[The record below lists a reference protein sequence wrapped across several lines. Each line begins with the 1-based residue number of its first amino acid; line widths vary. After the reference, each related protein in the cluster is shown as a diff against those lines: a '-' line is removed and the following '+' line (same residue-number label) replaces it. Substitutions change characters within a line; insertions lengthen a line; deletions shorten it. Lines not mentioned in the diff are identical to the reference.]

1 MRGAV
6 APDRFAG
13 TILGYHDLDQP
24 TDAAVESGSRY
35 VVYGP
40 KEFFWTSAMAERAYR
55 NESSASD
62 RANQLRLISLTSALD
77 QLISMNWSKRFG
89 EDPHSWLSES
99 HSSTLD
105 FISASVEINT
115 NLKIEAEFRDLA
127 QVWRKETINLSF
139 SHQKSQHQAYKE
151 IIALGWPVVPI
162 ILAELKQ
169 KPSLWFDALTAITGE
184 DPIVGHPEVYGDVK
198 AMAQCW
204 IDWGK
209 QKGF

>member
-1 MRGAV
+1 MNQAL
-6 APDRFAG
+6 ALERF
-13 TILGYHDLDQP
+13 TRSTQRYDDLEKP
-24 TDAAVESGSRY
+24 TAAAVESGSRY
-35 VVYGP
+35 VIYGP
-40 KEFFWTSAMAERAYR
+40 KEFFWSYAMAERSHP
-55 NESSASD
+55 NESSGAAW
-62 RANQLRLISLTSALD
+62 ANQLLRISLESA
-77 QLISMNWSKRFG
+77 IERPFFMNWSKRFG
-89 EDPHSWLSES
+89 EDPQSWLSES

-105 FISASVEINT
+105 FISASVEINIS
-115 NLKIEAEFRDLA
+115 LKIETEFRDLA

-139 SHQKSQHQAYKE
+139 SHQKAQHQAYKK

-162 ILAELKQ
+162 ILTELKQ